1 MHLHLQSRGTFSFT
15 YYAEIIVAI
24 LGLLSEYT
32 FPFAFVSQIQEF
44 AVHTCQ
50 AHTKLNWNKKDYS
63 QVDTN
68 AYGLWFKYADKGI
81 YR

>member
-1 MHLHLQSRGTFSFT
+1 MHLHLQARGTFTFSFT

-32 FPFAFVSQIQEF
+32 FLFAFVSQIQEF
-44 AVHTCQ
+44 TVHTCQ

-68 AYGLWFKYADKGI
+68 V
-81 YR
+81 